1 MENLHPDILESLQE
15 YDLEDILDALLKLHD
30 PREVLT
36 AIAAAS
42 MTSHSDAACP
52 WEVKS
57 SKALADTVLA
67 AYQPLQS

>member
-30 PREVLT
+30 PREVLA

-42 MTSHSDAACP
+42 IASHSVAACP

-57 SKALADTVLA
+57 SKR
-67 AYQPLQS
+67 